1 MRIRVLIAGL
11 VLSGAAWSQEQAV
24 PRGDLGVRYW
34 ISSGETKRAHNAQ
47 SFDPTLGNPTSV
59 LLYENLDA
67 NTIELFGRQYFGP
80 GGQWLIKGF
89 IGLGE
94 INRGSFRDEDFNA
107 GQVKFSDTSSSVTGG
122 EISYGALDIGRNEW
136 RLREG
141 RTILGVYLGYSEW
154 KEEVEAHGANDHL
167 GFIGGDVSHDVKV
180 ITNKVVWKSL
190 RVGFAGNFAL
200 AERLRLD
207 LDLALIP
214 YSKVRNDDS
223 HHLRQDASDLG
234 PVPNIIIEGEG
245 RGVQLDAEVRYEVV
259 RRTEIG
265 LGVRY
270 WYLEA
275 NKATRRLP
283 NRPDV
288 PELPITDLYS
298 ERFGA
303 TLSLRRI
310 W

>member
-1 MRIRVLIAGL
+1 MRIRALIAL
-11 VLSGAAWSQEQAV
+11 ACITCAASAQEPPAA

-67 NTIELFGRQYFGP
+67 NTIELFGRQYFG
-80 GGQWLIKGF
+80 GGQWLVKGF
-89 IGLGE
+89 IGFGE
-94 INRGSFRDEDFNA
+94 VTRGSFRDEDFNA
-107 GQVKFSDTSSSVTGG
+107 GQVKFSDTTSSVTAGD
-122 EISYGALDIGRNEW
+122 ISYGAIDIGRNEW
-136 RLREG
+136 RLRDG
-141 RTILGVYLGYSEW
+141 RTLLGIYVGYSEW
-154 KEEVEAHGANDHL
+154 KEEVDAHGVTDAL
-167 GFIGGDVSHDVKV
+167 GFVGTVSHDVKV

-190 RVGFAGNFAL
+190 RVGFAGNLAL
-200 AERLRLD
+200 GERLRLD

-223 HHLRQDASDLG
+223 HFLRQDPADLG
-234 PVPNIIIEGEG
+234 PAPNIIIEGEG
-245 RGVQLDAEVRYEVV
+245 RGAQLDAELRYEIV
-259 RRTEIG
+259 RRTDLG

-288 PELPITDLYS
+288 PELPVTDLYS

>member
-11 VLSGAAWSQEQAV
+11 VLSGTAWSQEQPV

-67 NTIELFGRQYFGP
+67 NSIELFGRQYFG

-89 IGLGE
+89 IGFGE
-94 INRGSFRDEDFNA
+94 ITRGSFRDEDFNA
-107 GQVKFSDTSSSVTGG
+107 GQVKFSDTSSSVTAGD
-122 EISYGALDIGRNEW
+122 ISYGAIDIGRNEW
-136 RLREG
+136 RLRDG
-141 RTILGVYLGYSEW
+141 RTLLGVYVGYSEW
-154 KEEVEAHGANDHL
+154 KEEMDAHGVTDAL
-167 GFIGGDVSHDVKV
+167 GFVGPVAHDVKV
-180 ITNKVVWKSL
+180 ITNKVTWKSL
-190 RVGFAGNFAL
+190 RVGFAGNLAL
-200 AERLRLD
+200 TERMRLD

-223 HHLRQDASDLG
+223 HFLRQDPTDLG
-234 PVPNIIIEGEG
+234 PAPNIIIEGEG
-245 RGVQLDAEVRYEVV
+245 RGVQLDAELRYEIV
-259 RRTEIG
+259 RRTDLG
-265 LGVRY
+265 LGLRY

-288 PELPITDLYS
+288 PELPVTDLYS

-303 TLSLRRI
+303 TISLRRV

>member
-11 VLSGAAWSQEQAV
+11 ALSGAAWSQEQPV

-67 NTIELFGRQYFGP
+67 NTIELFGRQYFG
-80 GGQWLIKGF
+80 GGQWLVKGF
-89 IGLGE
+89 IGFGE
-94 INRGSFRDEDFNA
+94 ITRGSFRDEDFNA
-107 GQVKFSDTSSSVTGG
+107 GQVKFSDTTSSVTAGD
-122 EISYGALDIGRNEW
+122 ISYGAIDIGRNEW
-136 RLREG
+136 RLRDG
-141 RTILGVYLGYSEW
+141 RTLLGIYVGYSEW
-154 KEEVEAHGANDHL
+154 KEDMDAYGVTDAL
-167 GFIGGDVSHDVKV
+167 GFVGPVSHDVKV
-180 ITNKVVWKSL
+180 ISNKVTWKSL
-190 RVGFAGNFAL
+190 RVGFAGNL
-200 AERLRLD
+200 SLTERMRLD

-223 HHLRQDASDLG
+223 HFLRQDPTDLG
-234 PVPNIIIEGEG
+234 PAPNIIIEGEG
-245 RGVQLDAEVRYEVV
+245 RGVQLDAELRYEIV
-259 RRTEIG
+259 RRTDLG
-265 LGVRY
+265 LGLRY

-288 PELPITDLYS
+288 PELPVTDLYS

-303 TLSLRRI
+303 TLSLRRV

>member
-11 VLSGAAWSQEQAV
+11 ALSGTAWSQEQPV

-67 NTIELFGRQYFGP
+67 NTIELFGRQYFG
-80 GGQWLIKGF
+80 GGQWLVKGF
-89 IGLGE
+89 IGFGE
-94 INRGSFRDEDFNA
+94 ITRGSFRDEDFNA
-107 GQVKFSDTSSSVTGG
+107 GQVKFSDTTSSVTAGD
-122 EISYGALDIGRNEW
+122 ISYGAIDIGRNEW
-136 RLREG
+136 RLRDG
-141 RTILGVYLGYSEW
+141 RTLLGIYVGYSEW
-154 KEEVEAHGANDHL
+154 KEDMDAYGVTDAL
-167 GFIGGDVSHDVKV
+167 GFVGDVSRDVKV
-180 ITNKVVWKSL
+180 ISNKVTWKSL
-190 RVGFAGNFAL
+190 RVGFAGNL
-200 AERLRLD
+200 SLTERMRLD

-223 HHLRQDASDLG
+223 HFLRQDPTDLG
-234 PVPNIIIEGEG
+234 PAPNIIIEGEG
-245 RGVQLDAEVRYEVV
+245 RGVQLDAELRYEIV
-259 RRTEIG
+259 RRTDLG
-265 LGVRY
+265 LGLRY

-288 PELPITDLYS
+288 PELPVTDLYS

-303 TLSLRRI
+303 TLSLRRV

>member
-11 VLSGAAWSQEQAV
+11 VLSGTAWSQEQPV

-47 SFDPTLGNPTSV
+47 SFDPSLGNPTSV

-67 NTIELFGRQYFGP
+67 NTIELFGRQYFG
-80 GGQWLIKGF
+80 GGQWLVKGF
-89 IGLGE
+89 IGFGE
-94 INRGSFRDEDFNA
+94 VTRGSFRDEDFNA
-107 GQVKFSDTSSSVTGG
+107 GQVKFSDTTSSVTAGD
-122 EISYGALDIGRNEW
+122 ISYGAIDIGRNEW
-136 RLREG
+136 RLRDG
-141 RTILGVYLGYSEW
+141 RTVLSVYAGYSEW
-154 KEEVEAHGANDHL
+154 KEEVDAYGVTDAL
-167 GFIGGDVSHDVKV
+167 GFVGPVAHDVKV
-180 ITNKVVWKSL
+180 ITNKVTWKSL
-190 RVGFAGNFAL
+190 RVGFAGNLAL
-200 AERLRLD
+200 TERMRLD
-207 LDLALIP
+207 LDLALVP

-223 HHLRQDASDLG
+223 HFLRQDPTDLG
-234 PVPNIIIEGEG
+234 PAPNIIIEGEG
-245 RGVQLDAEVRYEVV
+245 RGVQLDAELRYEIV
-259 RRTEIG
+259 RRTDLG

-288 PELPITDLYS
+288 PELPVTDLYS

-303 TLSLRRI
+303 TLSLRRV

>member
-11 VLSGAAWSQEQAV
+11 ALSGTAWSQEQPV

-34 ISSGETKRAHNAQ
+34 VSSGETKRAHNAQ

-67 NTIELFGRQYFGP
+67 NTIELFGRQYFG

-94 INRGSFRDEDFNA
+94 VTRGSFRDEDFNA
-107 GQVKFSDTSSSVTGG
+107 GQVKFSDTTSSVTAGD
-122 EISYGALDIGRNEW
+122 ISYGAIDIGRNEW
-136 RLREG
+136 RLRDG
-141 RTILGVYLGYSEW
+141 RTLLGAYVGYSEW
-154 KEEVEAHGANDHL
+154 KEDVDAHGVTDAL
-167 GFIGGDVSHDVKV
+167 GFVGPVPHDVKV
-180 ITNKVVWKSL
+180 ISNKVTWKSL
-190 RVGFAGNFAL
+190 RVGFAGNL
-200 AERLRLD
+200 SLTERMRLD
-207 LDLALIP
+207 LDLALVP

-223 HHLRQDASDLG
+223 HFLRQDPTDLG
-234 PVPNIIIEGEG
+234 PAPNIIIEGEG
-245 RGVQLDAEVRYEVV
+245 RGVQLDAELRYEIV
-259 RRTEIG
+259 RRTDLG
-265 LGVRY
+265 LGLRY

-288 PELPITDLYS
+288 PELPVTDLYS

-303 TLSLRRI
+303 TLSLRRV

>member
-11 VLSGAAWSQEQAV
+11 ALSGAAWSEEQPVA
-24 PRGDLGVRYW
+24 RGDLGVRYW
-34 ISSGETKRAHNAQ
+34 VSSGETKRAHNAQ

-67 NTIELFGRQYFGP
+67 NTIELFGRQYFG

-94 INRGSFRDEDFNA
+94 ITRGSFRDEDFNA
-107 GQVKFSDTSSSVTGG
+107 GQVKFSDTTSSVTAGD
-122 EISYGALDIGRNEW
+122 ISYGAIDIGRNEW
-136 RLREG
+136 RLRDG
-141 RTILGVYLGYSEW
+141 RTVLSLFVGYSEW
-154 KEEVEAHGANDHL
+154 KEDMDAYGVTDAL
-167 GFIGGDVSHDVKV
+167 GFVGPVAHDVKV
-180 ITNKVVWKSL
+180 ISNKVTWKSL
-190 RVGFAGNFAL
+190 RVGFAGNLAL
-200 AERLRLD
+200 TQRMRLD

-223 HHLRQDASDLG
+223 HFLRQDPADLG
-234 PVPNIIIEGEG
+234 PAPNIIIEGEG
-245 RGVQLDAEVRYEVV
+245 RGVQLDAELRYEIV
-259 RRTEIG
+259 RRTDLG

-288 PELPITDLYS
+288 PELPVTDLYS

-303 TLSLRRI
+303 TLSLRRV

>member
-11 VLSGAAWSQEQAV
+11 VLSGTAWSQEQPA

-67 NTIELFGRQYFGP
+67 NTIELFGRQYFG

-94 INRGSFRDEDFNA
+94 ITRGSFRDEDFNA
-107 GQVKFSDTSSSVTGG
+107 GQVKFSDTTSSVTAGD
-122 EISYGALDIGRNEW
+122 ISYGAIDIGRNEW
-136 RLREG
+136 RLRDG
-141 RTILGVYLGYSEW
+141 RTLLSIYVGYSEW
-154 KEEVEAHGANDHL
+154 KEDMDAYGVSDAL
-167 GFIGGDVSHDVKV
+167 GFVGDVSHDVKV
-180 ITNKVVWKSL
+180 ISNKVTWKSL
-190 RVGFAGNFAL
+190 RVGFAGNLAL
-200 AERLRLD
+200 TERMRLD
-207 LDLALIP
+207 LDLALVP

-223 HHLRQDASDLG
+223 HYLRQDPTDLG
-234 PVPNIIIEGEG
+234 PAPNIIIQGEG
-245 RGVQLDAEVRYEVV
+245 RGVQLDAELRYEIV
-259 RRTEIG
+259 RRTDLG
-265 LGVRY
+265 LGLRY

-288 PELPITDLYS
+288 PELPVTDLYS

-303 TLSLRRI
+303 TLSLRRV

>member
-11 VLSGAAWSQEQAV
+11 ALSGAAWSQEQPV

-67 NTIELFGRQYFGP
+67 NTIELFGRQYFG

-94 INRGSFRDEDFNA
+94 VTRGSFRDEDFNA
-107 GQVKFSDTSSSVTGG
+107 GQVKFSDTTSSVTAGD
-122 EISYGALDIGRNEW
+122 ISYGAIDIGRNEW
-136 RLREG
+136 RLRDG
-141 RTILGVYLGYSEW
+141 RTLLGIYVGYSEW
-154 KEEVEAHGANDHL
+154 KEDMDAYGVTDAL
-167 GFIGGDVSHDVKV
+167 GFVGPVPHDVKV
-180 ITNKVVWKSL
+180 ISNKVTWKSL
-190 RVGFAGNFAL
+190 RVGFAGNL
-200 AERLRLD
+200 SLTERMRLD

-223 HHLRQDASDLG
+223 HFLRQDPTDLG
-234 PVPNIIIEGEG
+234 PAPNIIIEGEG
-245 RGVQLDAEVRYEVV
+245 RGVQLDAELRYEIV
-259 RRTEIG
+259 RRTDLG
-265 LGVRY
+265 LGLRY

-288 PELPITDLYS
+288 PELPVTDLYS

-303 TLSLRRI
+303 TLSLRRV

>member
-11 VLSGAAWSQEQAV
+11 VLSGAAWSEEQPV

-34 ISSGETKRAHNAQ
+34 VSSGETKRAHNAQ

-67 NTIELFGRQYFGP
+67 NTIELFGRQYFG

-94 INRGSFRDEDFNA
+94 ITRGSFRDEDFNA
-107 GQVKFSDTSSSVTGG
+107 GQVKFSDTTSSVTAGD
-122 EISYGALDIGRNEW
+122 ISYGAIDIGRNEW
-136 RLREG
+136 RLRDG
-141 RTILGVYLGYSEW
+141 RTVLSLFVGYSEW
-154 KEEVEAHGANDHL
+154 KEDMDAYGVTDAL
-167 GFIGGDVSHDVKV
+167 GFVGPVAHDVKV
-180 ITNKVVWKSL
+180 ISNKVTWKSL
-190 RVGFAGNFAL
+190 RVGFAGNLAL
-200 AERLRLD
+200 TERMRLD
-207 LDLALIP
+207 LDLALVP

-223 HHLRQDASDLG
+223 HFLRQDPADLG
-234 PVPNIIIEGEG
+234 PAPNIIIEGEG
-245 RGVQLDAEVRYEVV
+245 RGVQLEAELRYEIV
-259 RRTEIG
+259 RRTDLG

-288 PELPITDLYS
+288 PELPVTDLYS

-303 TLSLRRI
+303 TLSLRRV

>member
-1 MRIRVLIAGL
+1 MRIRILIAGL
-11 VLSGAAWSQEQAV
+11 VLSGAAWSEEQPA

-34 ISSGETKRAHNAQ
+34 VSSGETQRAHNAQ

-67 NTIELFGRQYFGP
+67 NTIELFGRQYFG

-94 INRGSFRDEDFNA
+94 ITRGSFRDEDFNA
-107 GQVKFSDTSSSVTGG
+107 GQVKFSDTTSSVTAGD
-122 EISYGALDIGRNEW
+122 ISYGAIDIGRNEW
-136 RLREG
+136 RLRDG
-141 RTILGVYLGYSEW
+141 RTVLSLFVGYSEW
-154 KEEVEAHGANDHL
+154 KEDMDAYGVTDAL
-167 GFIGGDVSHDVKV
+167 GFVGPVAHDVKV
-180 ITNKVVWKSL
+180 ISNKVTWKSL
-190 RVGFAGNFAL
+190 RVGFAGNLAL
-200 AERLRLD
+200 TQRMRLD

-223 HHLRQDASDLG
+223 HFLRQDPADLG
-234 PVPNIIIEGEG
+234 PAPNIIIEGEG
-245 RGVQLDAEVRYEVV
+245 RGVQLDAELRYEIV
-259 RRTEIG
+259 RRTDLG

-288 PELPITDLYS
+288 PELPVTDLYS

-303 TLSLRRI
+303 TLSLRRV

>member
-11 VLSGAAWSQEQAV
+11 VLSGTAWSQEQPL

-34 ISSGETKRAHNAQ
+34 VSSGETKRAHNAQ
-47 SFDPTLGNPTSV
+47 SFDPSLGNPTSV

-67 NTIELFGRQYFGP
+67 NTIELFGRQYFG

-89 IGLGE
+89 VGLGE
-94 INRGSFRDEDFNA
+94 ITRGSFRDEDFNA
-107 GQVKFSDTSSSVTGG
+107 GQVKFSDTTSSVSSGD
-122 EISYGALDIGRNEW
+122 ISYGAIDIGRNEW
-136 RLREG
+136 RLRDG
-141 RTILGVYLGYSEW
+141 RTLLGIYVGYSEW
-154 KEEVEAHGANDHL
+154 KEDMDAYGVSDAL
-167 GFIGGDVSHDVKV
+167 GFVGDISRDTKV
-180 ITNKVVWKSL
+180 ISNKVVWKSL
-190 RVGFAGNFAL
+190 RLGFAGNLAL
-200 AERLRLD
+200 TERMRLD
-207 LDLALIP
+207 LDAALIP

-223 HHLRQDASDLG
+223 HFLRQDPSDLG
-234 PVPNIIIEGEG
+234 AAPNIIIEGEG
-245 RGVQLDAEVRYEVV
+245 RGVQLDAELRYEIV
-259 RRTEIG
+259 RRTELG
-265 LGVRY
+265 LGLRY

-288 PELPITDLYS
+288 PELPVTDLYS

-303 TLSLRRI
+303 TLSLRRV

>member
-11 VLSGAAWSQEQAV
+11 ALSGAAWSQEQPV

-67 NTIELFGRQYFGP
+67 NTIELFGRQYFG
-80 GGQWLIKGF
+80 GGQWLVKGF
-89 IGLGE
+89 IGFGE
-94 INRGSFRDEDFNA
+94 ITRGSFRDEDFNA
-107 GQVKFSDTSSSVTGG
+107 GQVKFSDTTSSVTAGD
-122 EISYGALDIGRNEW
+122 ISYGAIDIGRNEW
-136 RLREG
+136 RLRDG
-141 RTILGVYLGYSEW
+141 RTLLGIYVGYSEW
-154 KEEVEAHGANDHL
+154 KEDMDANGVTDAL
-167 GFIGGDVSHDVKV
+167 GFVGPVSHDVKV
-180 ITNKVVWKSL
+180 ISNKVTWKSL
-190 RVGFAGNFAL
+190 RVGFAGNL
-200 AERLRLD
+200 SLTERMRLD

-223 HHLRQDASDLG
+223 HFLRQDPTDLG
-234 PVPNIIIEGEG
+234 PAPNIIIEGEG
-245 RGVQLDAEVRYEVV
+245 RGVQLDAELRYEIV
-259 RRTEIG
+259 RRTDLG
-265 LGVRY
+265 LGLRY

-288 PELPITDLYS
+288 PELPVTDLYS

-303 TLSLRRI
+303 TLSLRRV

>member
-11 VLSGAAWSQEQAV
+11 VLSGAAWSEEQPV
-24 PRGDLGVRYW
+24 PRADLGVRYW
-34 ISSGETKRAHNAQ
+34 VSSGETKRAHNAQ

-67 NTIELFGRQYFGP
+67 NTIELFGRQYFG

-94 INRGSFRDEDFNA
+94 ITRGSFRDEDFNA
-107 GQVKFSDTSSSVTGG
+107 GQVKFSDTTSSVTAGD
-122 EISYGALDIGRNEW
+122 ISYGAIDIGRNEW

-141 RTILGVYLGYSEW
+141 RTVLSLFVGYSEW
-154 KEEVEAHGANDHL
+154 KEDMDAHGVTDAL
-167 GFIGGDVSHDVKV
+167 GFVGPVAHDVKV
-180 ITNKVVWKSL
+180 ISNKVTWKSL
-190 RVGFAGNFAL
+190 RVGFAGNLAL
-200 AERLRLD
+200 TERMRLD
-207 LDLALIP
+207 IDAALIP

-223 HHLRQDASDLG
+223 HFLRQDPADLG
-234 PVPNIIIEGEG
+234 PAPNIIIEGEG
-245 RGVQLDAEVRYEVV
+245 RGVQLDAELRYEIV
-259 RRTEIG
+259 RRTDLG

-288 PELPITDLYS
+288 PELPVTDLYS

-303 TLSLRRI
+303 TLSLRRV

>member
-1 MRIRVLIAGL
+1 MRIRALIAGL
-11 VLSGAAWSQEQAV
+11 VLSGAAWSEEQPV

-67 NTIELFGRQYFGP
+67 NTIELFGRQYFG

-94 INRGSFRDEDFNA
+94 ITRGTFRDEDFNA
-107 GQVKFSDTSSSVTGG
+107 GQVKFSDTTSSVTAGD
-122 EISYGALDIGRNEW
+122 ISYGAIDIGRNEW
-136 RLREG
+136 RLRDG
-141 RTILGVYLGYSEW
+141 RTLLGVYVGYSEW
-154 KEEVEAHGANDHL
+154 KEEMDAHGVTDAL
-167 GFIGGDVSHDVKV
+167 GFVGPVSHDVKV
-180 ITNKVVWKSL
+180 ISNKVTWKSL
-190 RVGFAGNFAL
+190 RVGFAGNLAL
-200 AERLRLD
+200 TERMRLD

-223 HHLRQDASDLG
+223 HFLRQDPTDLG
-234 PVPNIIIEGEG
+234 PAPNIIIEGEG
-245 RGVQLDAEVRYEVV
+245 RGVQLDAELRYEIV
-259 RRTEIG
+259 RRTDLG
-265 LGVRY
+265 LGLRY

-288 PELPITDLYS
+288 PELPVTDLYS

-303 TLSLRRI
+303 TLSLRRV

>member
-11 VLSGAAWSQEQAV
+11 VLSGSAWSQEQPV

-34 ISSGETKRAHNAQ
+34 LSTGETKRAHNAQ

-67 NTIELFGRQYFGP
+67 NTIELFGRQYFG
-80 GGQWLIKGF
+80 GGQWLVKGF
-89 IGLGE
+89 IGFGE
-94 INRGSFRDEDFNA
+94 VTRGSFRDEDFNA
-107 GQVKFSDTSSSVTGG
+107 GQVKFSDTTSSVTAGD
-122 EISYGALDIGRNEW
+122 ISYGAIDIGRNEW
-136 RLREG
+136 RLRDG
-141 RTILGVYLGYSEW
+141 RTVLSLFVGYSEW
-154 KEEVEAHGANDHL
+154 KEEMDAHGVTDAL
-167 GFIGGDVSHDVKV
+167 GFVGPVAHDVKV
-180 ITNKVVWKSL
+180 ITNKVTWKSL
-190 RVGFAGNFAL
+190 RVGFAGNLAL
-200 AERLRLD
+200 TERMRLD

-223 HHLRQDASDLG
+223 HFLRQDPTDLG
-234 PVPNIIIEGEG
+234 PAPNIIIEGEG
-245 RGVQLDAEVRYEVV
+245 RGVQLDAELRYEIV
-259 RRTEIG
+259 RRTDLG

-288 PELPITDLYS
+288 PEFPVTDLYS

-303 TLSLRRI
+303 TLSLRRV

>member
-1 MRIRVLIAGL
+1 MRIRILIAGL
-11 VLSGAAWSQEQAV
+11 VLSGAAWSEEQPV

-34 ISSGETKRAHNAQ
+34 VSSGETKRAHNAQ
-47 SFDPTLGNPTSV
+47 SFDPTLGDPTSV

-67 NTIELFGRQYFGP
+67 NTIELFGRQYFG
-80 GGQWLIKGF
+80 GGQWFIKGF

-94 INRGSFRDEDFNA
+94 VTRGSFRDEDFNA
-107 GQVKFSDTSSSVTGG
+107 GQVKFSDTTSSVTAGD
-122 EISYGALDIGRNEW
+122 ISYGAIDIGRNEW
-136 RLREG
+136 RLRDG
-141 RTILGVYLGYSEW
+141 RTLLGVYVGYSEW
-154 KEEVEAHGANDHL
+154 KEDVDAYGVTDAL
-167 GFIGGDVSHDVKV
+167 GFVGDVAHDTKV
-180 ITNKVVWKSL
+180 ISNKVVWKSL
-190 RVGFAGNFAL
+190 RIGFAGNLAL
-200 AERLRLD
+200 TERMRLD

-223 HHLRQDASDLG
+223 HFLRQDPTDLG
-234 PVPNIIIEGEG
+234 PAPNIIIEGEG
-245 RGVQLDAEVRYEVV
+245 RGVQLDAELRYEIV
-259 RRTEIG
+259 RRTDLG

-288 PELPITDLYS
+288 PEFPVTDLYS

-303 TLSLRRI
+303 TLSLRRV